1 MGRPPCCDKMGV
13 KKGPWTPEED
23 IMLVSYVQENG
34 PGNWRAVPAKT
45 EKHQDECASEWAAI
59 ASYLPERTDNDIKNY
74 WNTHL
79 KKKLRNLQTTSN
91 NGGSKEGYS
100 NSHTISRGQWEKK
113 LQTNIHIAKQALTDA
128 LSPQLSP
135 SNGQNGNCTIPTQTC
150 AYASSTEN
158 IARLLK
164 GWMRNSSS
172 SSDNVE
178 YGSNSSEM
186 SIKDK
191 SKSGVDLSEAFEELF
206 GFESFDSSNS
216 DFSQTNMSTDQGSGL
231 QGESKHG
238 LSSQAPLSMFENWLL
253 EEGGVQGKEDLAN
266 FSFEDLF

>member
-1 MGRPPCCDKMGV
+1 
-13 KKGPWTPEED
+13 
-23 IMLVSYVQENG
+23 
-34 PGNWRAVPAKT
+34 
-45 EKHQDECASEWAAI
+45 
-59 ASYLPERTDNDIKNY
+59 
-74 WNTHL
+74 
-79 KKKLRNLQTTSN
+79 
-91 NGGSKEGYS
+91 
-100 NSHTISRGQWEKK
+100 
-113 LQTNIHIAKQALTDA
+113 
-128 LSPQLSP
+128 
-135 SNGQNGNCTIPTQTC
+135 
-150 AYASSTEN
+150 
-158 IARLLK
+158 
-164 GWMRNSSS
+164 MRNSSS

-231 QGESKHG
+231 QGESKQG